1 MSVYCLQFDCRM
13 KDCPKHP
20 DKAKTDREARHRD
33 FENNVNV
40 CIKPDF
46 LFAQQAAEQRP
57 LTPSGSSPF
66 KGAKKESLPMPT
78 ESEEQQALFDWA
90 ERLTYLYPEL
100 ELMYHIPNE
109 GKRSKAYGAKL
120 RKEGLKE
127 GVPDIHLPVARG
139 QYHSLYIEMK
149 RRSDSVTSQAQRRW
163 IRNLK
168 RQGNA
173 AYVCH
178 GWEEAVKVIE
188 EYLSLK

>member
-1 MSVYCLQFDCRM
+1 
-13 KDCPKHP
+13 
-20 DKAKTDREARHRD
+20 
-33 FENNVNV
+33 
-40 CIKPDF
+40 
-46 LFAQQAAEQRP
+46 
-57 LTPSGSSPF
+57 
-66 KGAKKESLPMPT
+66 
-78 ESEEQQALFDWA
+78 
-90 ERLTYLYPEL
+90 
-100 ELMYHIPNE
+100 MYHIPNE

-188 EYLSLK
+188 EYLKLS

>member
-46 LFAQQAAEQRP
+46 LFAQQAAEP

-66 KGAKKESLPMPT
+66 KGAEKATLPVPT

-109 GKRSKAYGAKL
+109 GKRSKAVSTGSGKGACRVL
-120 RKEGLKE
+120 
-127 GVPDIHLPVARG
+127 
-139 QYHSLYIEMK
+139 Q
-149 RRSDSVTSQAQRRW
+149 
-163 IRNLK
+163 
-168 RQGNA
+168 
-173 AYVCH
+173 
-178 GWEEAVKVIE
+178 
-188 EYLSLK
+188 

>member
-1 MSVYCLQFDCRM
+1 MSVYCLKFDCRM
-13 KDCPKHP
+13 KDCLKHP

-46 LFAQQAAEQRP
+46 LFAQQAAE
-57 LTPSGSSPF
+57 S
-66 KGAKKESLPMPT
+66 AEKKATLPMPT

-120 RKEGLKE
+120 KKEGLKE
-127 GVPDIHLPVARG
+127 GVPDVHLPVARG

-149 RRSDSVTSQAQRRW
+149 KRSDSVTSQAQRRW
-163 IRNLK
+163 IGNLK

-188 EYLSLK
+188 EYLKLS

>member
-46 LFAQQAAEQRP
+46 LFAQQAAE
-57 LTPSGSSPF
+57 
-66 KGAKKESLPMPT
+66 KKKKAALPVPT

-149 RRSDSVTSQAQRRW
+149 RRSDSVTSQPQRRW